1 MFQDY
6 QNKMKKVFTPKDH
19 KFPTVAYFEDLKL
32 GEKYYIPSR
41 TLADANFAAFQL
53 ASADN
58 HPIHYD
64 IEYCRE
70 RGFPNLLAHGFQVLI
85 QTAAG
90 AGNFA
95 HIMGDAL
102 VAFVEQ
108 SSQFLGP
115 VFAGDT
121 VYPELEIVE
130 LIPQRSTGLVRVK
143 STVHNQKGELVM
155 EGTQSYVVKKRQKS
169 QK

>member
-1 MFQDY
+1 MNDLFEPE
-6 QNKMKKVFTPKDH
+6 NH
-19 KFPTVAYFEDLKL
+19 HFPTSLFFEDLRV

-41 TLADANFAAFQL
+41 TLSDANFAAFQS

-64 IEYCRE
+64 IEYCRN
-70 RGFPNLLAHGFQVLI
+70 RGYPNLLAHGFQVLI

-95 HIMGDAL
+95 HLISDSL

-108 SSQFLGP
+108 SSKFVAP
-115 VFAGDT
+115 VFSGDT
-121 VYPELEIVE
+121 VYPELEIAE
-130 LIPQRSTGLVRVK
+130 LMPQNTTGVVIVNSR
-143 STVHNQKGELVM
+143 VHNQRKQLVL
-155 EGTQSYVVKKRQKS
+155 EGMQKYVVRKRLKIN
-169 QK
+169 

>member
-1 MFQDY
+1 MNNLFEPE
-6 QNKMKKVFTPKDH
+6 NHHFPKSL
-19 KFPTVAYFEDLKL
+19 FFEDLRV

-41 TLADANFAAFQL
+41 TLSDANFAAFQL

-64 IEYCRE
+64 IEYCRN
-70 RGFPNLLAHGFQVLI
+70 RGYPNLLAHGFQVLI

-95 HIMGDAL
+95 HLISDSL

-108 SSQFLGP
+108 SSKFVAP
-115 VFAGDT
+115 VFSGDT
-121 VYPELEIVE
+121 VYPELEIAE
-130 LIPQRSTGLVRVK
+130 LVPQNTTGVVIVNSR
-143 STVHNQKGELVM
+143 VHNQRKQLVL
-155 EGTQSYVVKKRQKS
+155 EGMQKYVVRKRSKIN
-169 QK
+169 

>member
-1 MFQDY
+1 MNDLFEPE
-6 QNKMKKVFTPKDH
+6 NH
-19 KFPTVAYFEDLKL
+19 HFPTSLFFEDLRV

-41 TLADANFAAFQL
+41 TLSDANFAAFQS

-64 IEYCRE
+64 IEYCRN
-70 RGFPNLLAHGFQVLI
+70 RGYPNLLAHGFQVLI

-95 HIMGDAL
+95 HLISDSL

-108 SSQFLGP
+108 SSKFVAP
-115 VFAGDT
+115 VFSGDT
-121 VYPELEIVE
+121 VYPELEIAE
-130 LIPQRSTGLVRVK
+130 LMPQNTTGVVIVNSR
-143 STVHNQKGELVM
+143 VHNQRKQLVL
-155 EGTQSYVVKKRQKS
+155 EGMQKYVVRKRSKTN
-169 QK
+169 

>member
-1 MFQDY
+1 MNNLFEPE
-6 QNKMKKVFTPKDH
+6 NH
-19 KFPTVAYFEDLKL
+19 HFPTSLFFEDLRV

-41 TLADANFAAFQL
+41 TLSDANFAAFQL

-64 IEYCRE
+64 IEYCRN
-70 RGFPNLLAHGFQVLI
+70 RGYSNLLAHGFQVLI

-95 HIMGDAL
+95 HLISDSL

-108 SSQFLGP
+108 SSKFVAP
-115 VFAGDT
+115 VFSGDT
-121 VYPELEIVE
+121 VYPELEIAE
-130 LIPQRSTGLVRVK
+130 LVPQNTTGVVTVNSR
-143 STVHNQKGELVM
+143 VHNQRKQLVL
-155 EGTQSYVVKKRQKS
+155 EGMQKYVVRKRSKIN
-169 QK
+169 

>member
-1 MFQDY
+1 MNDLFEPE
-6 QNKMKKVFTPKDH
+6 NH
-19 KFPTVAYFEDLKL
+19 HFPTSLFFEDLRV

-41 TLADANFAAFQL
+41 TLSDANFAAFQL

-64 IEYCRE
+64 IEYCRN
-70 RGFPNLLAHGFQVLI
+70 RGYPNLLAHGFQVLI

-95 HIMGDAL
+95 HLISNSL

-108 SSQFLGP
+108 SSKFVAP
-115 VFAGDT
+115 VFSGDT
-121 VYPELEIVE
+121 VYPELEIAE
-130 LIPQRSTGLVRVK
+130 LVPQNTTGVVIVNSR
-143 STVHNQKGELVM
+143 VHNQRKQLVL
-155 EGTQSYVVKKRQKS
+155 EGMQKYVVRKRSKIN
-169 QK
+169 

>member
-1 MFQDY
+1 MNNSFEPG
-6 QNKMKKVFTPKDH
+6 NH
-19 KFPTVAYFEDLKL
+19 HFPTSLFFEDLRV

-41 TLADANFAAFQL
+41 TLSDANFAAFQL

-64 IEYCRE
+64 IEYCRN
-70 RGFPNLLAHGFQVLI
+70 RGYPNLLAHGFQVLI

-95 HIMGDAL
+95 HLISDSL

-108 SSQFLGP
+108 SSKFVAP
-115 VFAGDT
+115 VFSGDT
-121 VYPELEIVE
+121 VYPELEIAE
-130 LIPQRSTGLVRVK
+130 LVPQNTTGVVIVNSR
-143 STVHNQKGELVM
+143 VHNQRKQLVL
-155 EGTQSYVVKKRQKS
+155 EGMQKYVVRKRSKIN
-169 QK
+169 

>member
-1 MFQDY
+1 MNDLFEPE
-6 QNKMKKVFTPKDH
+6 NH
-19 KFPTVAYFEDLKL
+19 HFPTSLFFEDLRV

-41 TLADANFAAFQL
+41 TLSDANFAAFQS

-64 IEYCRE
+64 IEYCRN
-70 RGFPNLLAHGFQVLI
+70 RGYPNLLAHGFQVLI

-95 HIMGDAL
+95 HLISDSL

-108 SSQFLGP
+108 SSKFVAP
-115 VFAGDT
+115 VFSGDT
-121 VYPELEIVE
+121 VYPELEIAE
-130 LIPQRSTGLVRVK
+130 LVPQNTTGVVIVNSR
-143 STVHNQKGELVM
+143 VHNQRKQLVL
-155 EGTQSYVVKKRQKS
+155 EGMQKYVVRKRSKIN
-169 QK
+169 

>member
-1 MFQDY
+1 MNDLFE
-6 QNKMKKVFTPKDH
+6 PKNH
-19 KFPTVAYFEDLKL
+19 HFPTSLFFEDLRV

-41 TLADANFAAFQL
+41 TLSDANFAAFQS

-64 IEYCRE
+64 IEYCRN
-70 RGFPNLLAHGFQVLI
+70 RGYPNLLAHGFQVLI

-95 HIMGDAL
+95 HLISDSL

-108 SSQFLGP
+108 SSKFVAP
-115 VFAGDT
+115 VFSGDT
-121 VYPELEIVE
+121 VYPELKIAELVPQNTTGVVIVNS
-130 LIPQRSTGLVRVK
+130 R
-143 STVHNQKGELVM
+143 VHNQRKQLVL
-155 EGTQSYVVKKRQKS
+155 EGMQKYIVCKRSKIN
-169 QK
+169 

>member
-1 MFQDY
+1 MNDIF
-6 QNKMKKVFTPKDH
+6 NPRDH
-19 KFPTVAYFEDLKL
+19 KYPVSAYFEDLNL

-41 TLADANFAAFQL
+41 TLSDANFAAFQL

-64 IEYCRE
+64 IEYCKN
-70 RGFPNLLAHGFQVLI
+70 RGFPGLLAHGFQVLI

-95 HIMGDAL
+95 HIIGDSL

-108 SSQFLGP
+108 SSKFIAP

-130 LIPQRSTGLVRVK
+130 LTSQHNTGLVKIK
-143 STVHNQKGELVM
+143 STVHNQRRQLVL
-155 EGTQSYVVKKRQKS
+155 EGSQSYVVRKREQI
-169 QK
+169 QN

>member
-1 MFQDY
+1 MNNLFEPE
-6 QNKMKKVFTPKDH
+6 NHHFPKSL
-19 KFPTVAYFEDLKL
+19 FFEDLRV

-41 TLADANFAAFQL
+41 TLSDANFAAFQS

-64 IEYCRE
+64 IEYCRN
-70 RGFPNLLAHGFQVLI
+70 RGYPNLLAHGFQVLI

-95 HIMGDAL
+95 HLISDSL

-108 SSQFLGP
+108 SSKFVAP
-115 VFAGDT
+115 VFSGDT
-121 VYPELEIVE
+121 VYPELEIAE
-130 LIPQRSTGLVRVK
+130 LVPQNTTGVVTVNSR
-143 STVHNQKGELVM
+143 VHNQRKQLVL
-155 EGTQSYVVKKRQKS
+155 EGMQKYVVRKRSKIN
-169 QK
+169 

>member
-1 MFQDY
+1 MNNLFEPE
-6 QNKMKKVFTPKDH
+6 NH
-19 KFPTVAYFEDLKL
+19 HFPTSLFFEDLRV

-41 TLADANFAAFQL
+41 TLSDANFAAFQS

-64 IEYCRE
+64 IEYCRN
-70 RGFPNLLAHGFQVLI
+70 RGYPNLLAHGFQVLI

-95 HIMGDAL
+95 HLISDSL

-108 SSQFLGP
+108 SSKFVAP
-115 VFAGDT
+115 VFSGDT
-121 VYPELEIVE
+121 VYPELEIAE
-130 LIPQRSTGLVRVK
+130 LVPQNTTGVVTVNSR
-143 STVHNQKGELVM
+143 VHNQRKQLVL
-155 EGTQSYVVKKRQKS
+155 EGMQKYVVRKRSKIN
-169 QK
+169 

>member
-1 MFQDY
+1 MNNLFEPE
-6 QNKMKKVFTPKDH
+6 NH
-19 KFPTVAYFEDLKL
+19 HFPTSLFFEDLRV

-41 TLADANFAAFQL
+41 TLSDANFAAFQS

-64 IEYCRE
+64 IEYCKN
-70 RGFPNLLAHGFQVLI
+70 RGYPNLLAHGFQVLI

-95 HIMGDAL
+95 HLISNSL

-108 SSQFLGP
+108 SSKFVAP
-115 VFAGDT
+115 VFSGDT
-121 VYPELEIVE
+121 VYPELEIAE
-130 LIPQRSTGLVRVK
+130 LVPQNTTGVVIVNSR
-143 STVHNQKGELVM
+143 VHNQRKQLVL
-155 EGTQSYVVKKRQKS
+155 EGMQKYVVRKRSKIN
-169 QK
+169 

>member
-1 MFQDY
+1 MLLSKADVGRRFVGPSKTLTDAHFLMF
-6 QNKMKKVFTPKDH
+6 
-19 KFPTVAYFEDLKL
+19 
-32 GEKYYIPSR
+32 
-41 TLADANFAAFQL
+41 
-53 ASADN
+53 SAVSGDV

-64 IEYCRE
+64 VEYCRE

-102 VAFVEQ
+102 VAFVDQ
-108 SSQFLGP
+108 SSQFLAP
-115 VFAGDT
+115 VFSGDT

-130 LIPQRSTGLVRVK
+130 LISQNSTGLVRVK

-155 EGTQSYVVKKRQKS
+155 EGFQSYVVKKRRKVQK
-169 QK
+169 

>member
-1 MFQDY
+1 ME
-6 QNKMKKVFTPKDH
+6 KKFTPKDH
-19 KFPTVAYFEDLKL
+19 KFPTVAYFEDLRL

-41 TLADANFAAFQL
+41 TLAAAIFAAFQL
-53 ASADN
+53 AYADN

>member
-1 MFQDY
+1 MNNLFEPE
-6 QNKMKKVFTPKDH
+6 NH
-19 KFPTVAYFEDLKL
+19 HFPTSLFFEDLRV

-41 TLADANFAAFQL
+41 TLSDANFAAFQS

-64 IEYCRE
+64 IEYCRN
-70 RGFPNLLAHGFQVLI
+70 RGYPNLLAHGFQVLI

-95 HIMGDAL
+95 HLISDSL

-108 SSQFLGP
+108 SSKFVAP
-115 VFAGDT
+115 VFSGDT
-121 VYPELEIVE
+121 VYPELEIAE
-130 LIPQRSTGLVRVK
+130 LMPQNTTGVVIVNSR
-143 STVHNQKGELVM
+143 VHNQRKQLVL
-155 EGTQSYVVKKRQKS
+155 EGMQKYIVRKRSKIN
-169 QK
+169 